1 MVERVRW
8 RGDSADE
15 RAFRGARTRL
25 FPMSVEVDLSFQTR
39 SEFRAV
45 SRRNDSL
52 GSRARWTLFA
62 ALCAVS
68 LGMALTF
75 AAFGAWLVLPYSV
88 MEMGLLCWAFSWI
101 ERHSDDWEQVTVQ
114 GDRIVVER
122 NCGGL
127 RTQCE
132 LNRFWTRLEV
142 EADSRNRVSCLRL
155 CYRGESLR
163 FGEELTAQERT
174 VIARDLRR
182 VLAAGNAR

>member
-1 MVERVRW
+1 
-8 RGDSADE
+8 
-15 RAFRGARTRL
+15 
-25 FPMSVEVDLSFQTR
+25 MSVEVDLSFQTR

-114 GDRIVVER
+114 GDRVIVER